1 MSEVKKNNGKG
12 VEVLIDGKRYPS
24 TRKAAIAKGLPP
36 HVVYN
41 RISLYGMSK
50 EEALNKPLSKPVSVV
65 IDGVKYPSLKKAY
78 EELGKV
84 SFSEYQY
91 RRSKVNKAGG
101 NIQKHAKHIIGLETE
116 AS

>member
-1 MSEVKKNNGKG
+1 MDQTKRKANNIETVIG
-12 VEVLIDGKRYPS
+12 DKRYPS
-24 TRKAAIAKGLPP
+24 IRKAAIAKGIPP
-36 HVVYN
+36 YVVYN

-65 IDGVKYPSLKKAY
+65 IDGVEYPSLKKAY

-101 NIQKHAKHIIGLETE
+101 DIQKHAKHIIGLETE
-116 AS
+116 AP